1 MEEPIVSVSFGP
13 LVQLVRTLPCHGRG
27 RRFKSDTD
35 RLKGGGMPYKD
46 PAKQKAA
53 QRAWYERNTALAKQ
67 RTKSRRTKRNQYK
80 EEYKIANSVCP
91 DCNISYPPHMLDF
104 DHIVNDKVD
113 TINKIV
119 RNGTMKQLLEEIPKC
134 EVVCS
139 NCHRHRTYMRSL
151 KI

>member
-1 MEEPIVSVSFGP
+1 
-13 LVQLVRTLPCHGRG
+13 
-27 RRFKSDTD
+27 
-35 RLKGGGMPYKD
+35 MPYAD

-53 QRAWYERNTALAKQ
+53 QKAWYERNNALVKQ
-67 RTKSRRTKRNQYK
+67 KTKSRRNKRNQYK
-80 EEYKIANSVCP
+80 EEYKLAHSVCP
-91 DCNISYPPHMLDF
+91 DCNVSYPPHMLDF
-104 DHIVNDKVD
+104 DHVTNNKID

-119 RNGTMKQLLEEIPKC
+119 RNGTMRQLLEEIPKC